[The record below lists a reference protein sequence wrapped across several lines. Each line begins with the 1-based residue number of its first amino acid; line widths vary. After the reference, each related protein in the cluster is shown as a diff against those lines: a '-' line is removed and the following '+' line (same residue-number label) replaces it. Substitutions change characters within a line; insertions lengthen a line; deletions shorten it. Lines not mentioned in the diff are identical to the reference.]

1 MALLHQATLNPGKLA
16 LLAPWLP
23 GKRWSR
29 VPPGATL
36 EYVTSCRFDDPAGAV
51 GIEAMLVRA
60 GDGPIHHVPL
70 TYRDAPLEGG
80 EAWLVGTA
88 EHSVLGRR
96 WIYDACGDPTYAAV
110 LATTILTGGCQAE
123 EFLDVDGR
131 LERREPRMTA
141 SGSGTDTAV
150 PSVSVIRRVVE
161 DDPTRIETDSV
172 ELAVVRVL
180 EGAGQPAGA
189 RLTGAWPDGG
199 APVLLAHLLT

>member
-1 MALLHQATLNPGKLA
+1 MAVLHQATLEPGKLT
-16 LLAPWLP
+16 LLTPWLP

-29 VPPGATL
+29 IPAGAAL

-60 GDGPIHHVPL
+60 GDGPIHHIPL

-80 EAWLVGTA
+80 EAWLIGTA

-110 LATTILTGGCQAE
+110 LTTTILTGGRQAD

-131 LERREPRMTA
+131 LEPREPRMTA
-141 SGSGTDTAV
+141 SGSGTGTAV
-150 PSVSVIRRVVE
+150 PTVTVIRRVVD
-161 DDPTRIETDSV
+161 DDPTRVETDSV
-172 ELAVVRVL
+172 ELAIVRAL
-180 EGAGQPAGA
+180 DGTQEQTGA
-189 RLTGAWPDGG
+189 RLTGAWPGGG
-199 APVLLAHLLT
+199 AAAVLAHLLT